1 MLSCVVASLHR
12 QALVAHPYLHHGSHT
27 TCLSFF
33 SADFASDSTDSPT
46 YNFVPLHT
54 TKLNCYWGSSTL
66 LWWDSIPF
74 YLYAI
79 LLIRDKGKYL
89 WEPLLP
95 SRCTL
100 DCLLYFKIN
109 KKVNKQH
116 SEHQSTCSAHY
127 ITKHQQ
133 VAHCI
138 MKWQQVN
145 CKINKNVINK
155 KVNIKTSWNSDTRI
169 KQGMHSSQ
177 DHNKKHTNIGIC
189 SNWGILVVCTL
200 YHH

>member
-54 TKLNCYWGSSTL
+54 AKLNCYWGSSL

-79 LLIRDKGKYL
+79 LLIRDRRKKFC
-89 WEPLLP
+89 EPLLP
-95 SRCTL
+95 SKCTL

-116 SEHQSTCSAHY
+116 SEHQSTCSAHC
-127 ITKHQQ
+127 IIKHQQ
-133 VAHCI
+133 AAHCI

-155 KVNIKTSWNSDTRI
+155 KVNIKTCLILAVSWNSKNKAGNAHITR
-169 KQGMHSSQ
+169 
-177 DHNKKHTNIGIC
+177 
-189 SNWGILVVCTL
+189 
-200 YHH
+200 

>member
-1 MLSCVVASLHR
+1 MVHIPLACHFFLLILHLIV
-12 QALVAHPYLHHGSHT
+12 QTLPHT
-27 TCLSFF
+27 TSCLYTQQNWIVIEVVQHCFGEIP
-33 SADFASDSTDSPT
+33 SPFICML
-46 YNFVPLHT
+46 Y
-54 TKLNCYWGSSTL
+54 YWQGT
-66 LWWDSIPF
+66 
-74 YLYAI
+74 
-79 LLIRDKGKYL
+79 KGKYL

-155 KVNIKTSWNSDTRI
+155 KVNIKTSWNSKNKAGNAHITR
-169 KQGMHSSQ
+169 
-177 DHNKKHTNIGIC
+177 
-189 SNWGILVVCTL
+189 
-200 YHH
+200 